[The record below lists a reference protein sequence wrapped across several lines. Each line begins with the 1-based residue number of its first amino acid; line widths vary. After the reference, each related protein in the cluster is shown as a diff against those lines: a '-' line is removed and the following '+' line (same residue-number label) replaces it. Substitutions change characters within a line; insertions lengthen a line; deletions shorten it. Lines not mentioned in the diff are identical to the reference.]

1 MKNRRFL
8 ANAKQASFFHGGE
21 GGFSYFVG
29 EVDLNAVIFKKRLV
43 ERIARI
49 EFLLQI
55 GAKANR
61 NVSAFDTEGN
71 GIREA
76 YPAKHEHLFR
86 RRKMESSLDLR
97 RRILALESK
106 HTRTG
111 LGAASA
117 HFFAKRKHLAKILF
131 ELGTGDKSSLAALA
145 VCNAH
150 AAKGFQSMACRHA
163 ADTHAFGNFLFG
175 GNGLADFE
183 CAGANL
189 FQQALL
195 DLVVQ
200 RDDAFS
206 IESELAHG
214 CSSCID
220 DWTYIAEGEWCQA
233 DFTDEANS
241 FHFSGDRRHQSQL
254 EPVLQSRRKR
264 AMSEAL
270 PIGEAVLEVISNDGA
285 KRYVRVTQTPFFIG
299 RGAETGNHLQLNDR
313 RISRNCAAIV
323 SEANKFYIEDRGQRR
338 GLYVN
343 GEKVESRELQ
353 HGDAITF
360 GLEDSYEIIYRS
372 SETSGDDSI
381 PMFLTRIEHMT
392 STDQSSGGLNKLNL
406 LLEAT
411 TLLHS
416 QLPLDSVLGKMLDH
430 AISVTNA
437 DRGLLLETNQAGQ
450 LGVRLARRNG
460 GMRLPP
466 ESLSPSQTAI
476 QMALK
481 QQAAVITED
490 LAQAEMN
497 LQEAQSIVSQGLRS
511 VVVIPLYS
519 VTRASSDESLVD
531 VVRGQFL
538 GVVYLDSRK
547 PAAFSR
553 LDRQILDALAADAAG
568 TLDNARLVERERE
581 RQRLEQE
588 INIARDIQQALL
600 PRALRKYPYL
610 DVKGCNFPCLSVG
623 GDYFDVFP
631 MGDGRTAFLIADV
644 SGKGLGAALLTT
656 MLQGALSGL
665 TLGYDPA
672 RVFTHINRFLCD
684 HAEVGRYATMFFG
697 VMDGGGHMEFI
708 NAGHPSP
715 YLIRNGKAETP
726 FTEGSYPVG
735 LVPEAE
741 YTAACLKLEPGD
753 TLVLFSDGVTE
764 AMDPDDEMF
773 GMPRLAEVLNDKNDV
788 PLDHLQKCVLEAV
801 ENFVRGARQADDLT
815 MLLVR
820 YQAASK
826 DVMTDTDAPST
837 SSAVA

>member
-1 MKNRRFL
+1 M
-8 ANAKQASFFHGGE
+8 
-21 GGFSYFVG
+21 
-29 EVDLNAVIFKKRLV
+29 
-43 ERIARI
+43 
-49 EFLLQI
+49 
-55 GAKANR
+55 
-61 NVSAFDTEGN
+61 
-71 GIREA
+71 
-76 YPAKHEHLFR
+76 
-86 RRKMESSLDLR
+86 
-97 RRILALESK
+97 LE
-106 HTRTG
+106 T
-111 LGAASA
+111 
-117 HFFAKRKHLAKILF
+117 
-131 ELGTGDKSSLAALA
+131 
-145 VCNAH
+145 
-150 AAKGFQSMACRHA
+150 
-163 ADTHAFGNFLFG
+163 
-175 GNGLADFE
+175 
-183 CAGANL
+183 
-189 FQQALL
+189 
-195 DLVVQ
+195 
-200 RDDAFS
+200 
-206 IESELAHG
+206 
-214 CSSCID
+214 
-220 DWTYIAEGEWCQA
+220 
-233 DFTDEANS
+233 
-241 FHFSGDRRHQSQL
+241 
-254 EPVLQSRRKR
+254 
-264 AMSEAL
+264 L
-270 PIGEAVLEVISNDGA
+270 PIGEAVLEVLSNDGG

-323 SEANKFYIEDRGQRR
+323 SEANKFYVEDRGQRR
-338 GLYVN
+338 GLFVN

-353 HGDAITF
+353 AGDVISF
-360 GLEDSYEIIYRS
+360 GLEDSYEIIFQA
-372 SETSGDDSI
+372 SESSGDESI

-437 DRGLLLETNQAGQ
+437 DRGLLLEVDHAGK
-450 LGVRLARRNG
+450 LGVRLARKNG

-481 QQAAVITED
+481 QQKAVITED

-497 LQEAQSIVSQGLRS
+497 LQEAQSIVAQGLRS

-519 VTRASSDESLVD
+519 VTRANSDESLMD
-531 VVRGQFL
+531 VIRGQFL
-538 GVVYLDSRK
+538 GVVYLDSRR
-547 PAAFSR
+547 PAAFSK

-631 MGDGRTAFLIADV
+631 MSDGRTAFLIADV

-672 RVFTHINRFLCD
+672 RVFNHINRFLCD
-684 HAEVGRYATMFFG
+684 HAEVGRYATIFFG
-697 VMDGGGHMEFI
+697 VMDGIGHMEFI

-715 YLIRNGKAETP
+715 YLIRDGKAETP

-773 GMPRLAEVLNDKNDV
+773 GMSRLAEVLNDKNDV
-788 PLDHLQKCVLEAV
+788 PLEHLQKCILEAV
-801 ENFVRGARQADDLT
+801 ENFVRGERQADDVT

-820 YQAASK
+820 YQVAQK
-826 DVMTDTDAPST
+826 DAPSETDAPST
-837 SSAVA
+837 SSRSEERRVGKE